1 MWTHQ
6 VLNNESGRRR
16 PSGFQGLSRQST
28 LDRDATDLGPIPGS
42 AEAGPRRSRIGSSRV
57 SLWNRR
63 RIGLLVLGVIVL
75 PLLPILGSE
84 RDATP
89 TRWARGVGDAQTL
102 AFAFAPDGETIAT
115 VLTDGRVALR
125 DAASGGGTT
134 DLLDYPGYAWA
145 LAYSR
150 DGRTLAVGGDG
161 PDILLY

>member
-1 MWTHQ
+1 MWIHE
-6 VLNNESGRRR
+6 VLNNEGRRRR

-42 AEAGPRRSRIGSSRV
+42 AEAGPRRSRIGSSRF

-89 TRWARGVGDAQTL
+89 TRWDRGVGDAPIP
-102 AFAFAPDGETIAT
+102 AFAFAPEGEVIAT
-115 VLTDGRVALR
+115 VEMDGRVALR
-125 DAASGGGTT
+125 DAAGGGGITAF
-134 DLLDYPGYAWA
+134 LDYPGCASA
-145 LAYSR
+145 TPRGQPSEQDR
-150 DGRTLAVGGDG
+150 
-161 PDILLY
+161 